1 LLIAQCVCGTL
12 LYRVVVLLH
21 MVAVVGLSSVRV
33 VVLQYNRVA
42 SSVVEGEQCVAIV
55 VAISDLLSVAAPGGC
70 GELNFI
76 CVNYMCY

>member
-1 LLIAQCVCGTL
+1 MYGTL

-42 SSVVEGEQCVAIV
+42 SSVVAGEQCVAIV
-55 VAISDLLSVAAPGGC
+55 VSTSDLLSAAPC
-70 GELNFI
+70 HLVVV
-76 CVNYMCY
+76 VN